1 MNKRF
6 VFILIIFP
14 LIFSGCKRERRTTT
28 QNSSVNLS
36 TAKNNIVQ
44 QDKSTQF
51 WHQTNKKICV
61 LYGYGYNSQEFTSAM
76 NSVLFQ
82 KFGSAENDGFIYPVT
97 FPDDFKKGSKVYIT
111 VLTDILQDMELQGIV
126 LLGAPEGT
134 HIAIARMQDDWDG
147 NLPYPVFSLFPQ
159 DNVLG
164 MEDSSDFVL
173 DKAQK
178 AEINGILE
186 EEDQSYVQEIP
197 ELLENSVRYISYCD
211 APAEKNAKLFEI
223 VKKICGNL
231 KVERY
236 SDPDTGLIS
245 INHFVL
251 E

>member
-126 LLGAPEGT
+126 PP
-134 HIAIARMQDDWDG
+134 I
-147 NLPYPVFSLFPQ
+147 LFWT
-159 DNVLG
+159 
-164 MEDSSDFVL
+164 
-173 DKAQK
+173 
-178 AEINGILE
+178 
-186 EEDQSYVQEIP
+186 
-197 ELLENSVRYISYCD
+197 RR
-211 APAEKNAKLFEI
+211 
-223 VKKICGNL
+223 KK
-231 KVERY
+231 RR
-236 SDPDTGLIS
+236 
-245 INHFVL
+245 
-251 E
+251 